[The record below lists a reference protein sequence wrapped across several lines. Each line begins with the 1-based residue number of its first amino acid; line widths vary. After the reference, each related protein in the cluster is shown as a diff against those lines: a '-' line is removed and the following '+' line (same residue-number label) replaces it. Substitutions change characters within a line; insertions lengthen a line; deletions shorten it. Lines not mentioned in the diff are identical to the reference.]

1 MCGCGCSDARTDG
14 SDDAPGTGFL
24 EHYSTAARCAW
35 GKWQYDLSGDTIGRM
50 ASGRGTFGHN
60 VEGSAPTAFSSDG
73 SGQNAR
79 TGVLLSHGFTGSP
92 VSLRGWAEYLAERGF
107 AVRLPLLP
115 GHGTTW
121 QELARTP
128 WMRWYDSLE
137 ASYQELSAQTDGVVV
152 AGLSM
157 GGALALRLA
166 ALEKVA
172 GVVVVNPGLTFADP
186 RARYAGVL
194 KYLLKSVPAIANDI
208 KKQGVDEEGYT
219 RTPVAAVHQLA
230 QLFRNTTALLPQV
243 TAPTLVFRSNVDAIV
258 PESSLEVLVR
268 RIGAAELEIVRLE
281 NSYHV
286 ATMDHDQE
294 LIFERSAAFISH
306 VTAGTSA

>member
-1 MCGCGCSDARTDG
+1 MGFMTDP
-14 SDDAPGTGFL
+14 SEIA
-24 EHYSTAARCAW
+24 
-35 GKWQYDLSGDTIGRM
+35 
-50 ASGRGTFGHN
+50 
-60 VEGSAPTAFSSDG
+60 AFSSRG
-73 SGQNAR
+73 AGARAR
-79 TGVLLSHGFTGSP
+79 TGVLLSHGFTGST
-92 VSLRGWAEYLAERGF
+92 VSLLEWARYLADQGF

-128 WMRWYDSLE
+128 WRRWYE
-137 ASYQELSAQTDGVVV
+137 EIETSYRDLARQSDDVVV

-166 ALEKVA
+166 ALEPVA
-172 GVVVVNPGLTFADP
+172 GVVVVNPGLTIADQ
-186 RARYAGVL
+186 RARYAGLL
-194 KYLLKSVPAIANDI
+194 KYLLRSVPAIGNDI
-208 KKQGVDEEGYT
+208 KKEGIDERAYT
-219 RTPVAAVHQLA
+219 RTPVAAVHQLS
-230 QLFRNTTALLPQV
+230 QLFRDTTLRLPQV

-258 PESSLEVLVR
+258 PESSLDVLQQH
-268 RIGAAELEIVRLE
+268 IGSPDLEIVRLE

-294 LIFERSAAFISH
+294 LIFERSAAFIEH